1 MFIDVV
7 GFSLMIERELPRIA
21 FDSLKKVLNEMTEIV
36 HQYDGIVNKNLGD
49 GLLCFFGYSIE
60 SDTVSF
66 DHADKAVACAL
77 EIQRRNID
85 HILSPESQQD
95 LSYPLRIGINTS
107 SVFIG
112 NLGAGERLDL
122 NVVGN
127 GVNFA
132 KRLESGASS
141 NLVMIG
147 KTTKEL
153 IEPLNL
159 YNDNWAK
166 KYIPIK
172 HHDELVEAWEINPF
186 SQEMDKLKLAETKQK
201 DIISDIKKV
210 NIWTEL
216 ESDQII
222 LKTEFGQG
230 HLQSYSR
237 EGINLILAEEF
248 VKGSRINII
257 LDSRDGRLSQLLRN
271 QGIDILALEVSWSY
285 KDGNRYMHGTRF
297 SGIDKDKITII
308 VNLIKQLD
316 SVSESEVAS

>member
-1 MFIDVV
+1 M
-7 GFSLMIERELPRIA
+7 
-21 FDSLKKVLNEMTEIV
+21 
-36 HQYDGIVNKNLGD
+36 
-49 GLLCFFGYSIE
+49 
-60 SDTVSF
+60 
-66 DHADKAVACAL
+66 
-77 EIQRRNID
+77 
-85 HILSPESQQD
+85 
-95 LSYPLRIGINTS
+95 
-107 SVFIG
+107 
-112 NLGAGERLDL
+112 
-122 NVVGN
+122 
-127 GVNFA
+127 
-132 KRLESGASS
+132 
-141 NLVMIG
+141 
-147 KTTKEL
+147 
-153 IEPLNL
+153 
-159 YNDNWAK
+159 
-166 KYIPIK
+166 
-172 HHDELVEAWEINPF
+172 EAWEINPF